1 MNWSYIDLKTWRA
14 YEDARTRFEK
24 DPARYR
30 RRLFLRS
37 VPGYG
42 LLELFGICFF
52 ISLLGIFATG
62 AVVMLI
68 QKEYVGAGFLLF
80 VFCLF
85 VCLLMVVFFQRSR
98 PAGMPL
104 DPEKF
109 GRLYDEVE
117 QICRDL
123 NIAPIRRIHLD
134 LSDRVTLVSRFRNRA
149 RVGRDTLVVGYPL
162 ICAMDAR
169 SFRICLMRALQR
181 EKAPGDA
188 LLTWIGRV
196 WSIPTGNNPFVTGE
210 AGSRD
215 YATTNAYAMTNLR
228 DLYASI
234 SPLQRVEERDG
245 DASCR
250 EAFGARDFAAAVT
263 RARLLAERYDLRTLL
278 LRCLAGETGQP
289 LSAAIRDE
297 VRKALPEAET
307 IRLLGR
313 MLSASEPV
321 TETRP
326 AFRERVGTDDPAT
339 LLPYLERT
347 PDAAEAYLFSC
358 PEFEAEYDAWLE
370 AQIRNAKTNE
380 VVRRLRENEA
390 LDESSGDPA
399 VWVAALDAAARLG
412 HAERERD
419 LLNKALEKFPD
430 CVSFRGRQLARRI
443 RDAAT
448 AEEEID
454 AADEL
459 ERITRDDPALVLEF
473 HGVLYDSAVRRG
485 DAEHIGRLLKARES
499 AKKRVAEMKRG
510 KTNPFVDALNLVEMV
525 VGGLVLVFVEGSIL
539 ILLLTKGR
547 YGFWGYFICGAHA
560 AVFFCWGAVQ
570 DRKERRKRKAEK
582 ATANATPFDDKGM
595 FPSPGPEAAP
605 PVYIKLGGF
614 RLSPN
619 RLFGALFVL
628 LMLAGIC
635 HIVRTERDLDRIM
648 EAAMT
653 AYEAKDYET
662 AARHIRTVAE
672 RNDAGAQCLLGVFY
686 AEGRGVEQNY
696 AEAVKWFRKAAKENR
711 YCKGMS
717 GAKRRLG
724 DCYAKGHGVKQDWNE
739 AVKWY
744 RLAAEEDNRF
754 AQRKL
759 GDCYA
764 EGHGVVQDLSEA
776 AEWYRRAAE
785 QGDEEAQKALEELE
799 KGE

>member
-1 MNWSYIDLKTWRA
+1 MDNRNDMDLRTWRS
-14 YEDARTRFEK
+14 YEAVRARYAK

-30 RRLFLRS
+30 RMLFLRWGL
-37 VPGYG
+37 GYG
-42 LLELFGICFF
+42 LLGLFGYI
-52 ISLLGIFATG
+52 LLLSPLVIFG
-62 AVVMLI
+62 
-68 QKEYVGAGFLLF
+68 VGAITCLIRKENEVFPVLLF
-80 VFCLF
+80 GFALLSGLYYFLF
-85 VCLLMVVFFQRSR
+85 FRR
-98 PAGMPL
+98 NRIPGMPL

-109 GRLYDEVE
+109 GRLYDEVNE
-117 QICRDL
+117 ICRDL
-123 NIAPIRRIHLD
+123 KIAPIRQIYLD
-134 LSDRVTLVSRFRNRA
+134 LSNRVSVVSPFACFAGVKIDFLVI
-149 RVGRDTLVVGYPL
+149 GYPL

-169 SFRICLMRALQR
+169 SFRVCLMRALMVKKVPR
-181 EKAPGDA
+181 DP
-188 LLTWIGRV
+188 LLKWLCRV
-196 WSIPTGNNPFVTGE
+196 WTE
-210 AGSRD
+210 ATES
-215 YATTNAYAMTNLR
+215 
-228 DLYASI
+228 LYAARTYRRSL
-234 SPLQRVEERDG
+234 SGAEEAEVYRFYALTGPLQQEEARDR

-250 EAFGARDFAAAVT
+250 EALHAPDFAAAVT
-263 RARLLAERYDLRTLL
+263 RARFLAERCDSRTLL
-278 LRCLAGETGQP
+278 FLCLAEGDGQH
-289 LSAAIRDE
+289 LSVVMRDE
-297 VRKALPEAET
+297 VRKVLPEAET
-307 IRLLGR
+307 IRLLER
-313 MLSASEPV
+313 MIRASEPL

-326 AFRERVGTDDPAT
+326 AFRERVGTDDPAV
-339 LLPYLERT
+339 LQPYLQSAPDTAER
-347 PDAAEAYLFSC
+347 YLSSC
-358 PEFEAEYDAWLE
+358 AKFEAEFDAWLD
-370 AQIRNAKTNE
+370 ARIRKAKTDE

-448 AEEEID
+448 AEEESD
-454 AADEL
+454 AAAEL

-485 DAEHIGRLLKARES
+485 DAEHVKRLLKARES

-525 VGGLVLVFVEGSIL
+525 VGGLVLIFVEGSIL

-595 FPSPGPEAAP
+595 FPSPEPEAAP

-662 AARHIRTVAE
+662 AARHIRTVDE

-696 AEAVKWFRKAAKENR
+696 AEAVKWFRKAAKDSKHR
-711 YCKGMS
+711 KGMS
-717 GAKRRLG
+717 GAKCRLG
-724 DCYAKGHGVKQDWNE
+724 DCYAEGHGVKQDWNE

-776 AEWYRRAAE
+776 AKWYRRAAE
-785 QGDEEAQKALEELE
+785 NGDEEAQKALEELE